1 MLHITSK
8 LGLSAESTTTLQ
20 GVDKKV
26 AVQSYKAEN
35 RCVSSKALYTDT
47 HCVTALHS
55 YTAIQRYIIQLYSA
69 IHYTT
74 STQHPSDT
82 CYLPPLQSVVCGELQ
97 DWISYLY
104 LCKGYCLCATHVI
117 QVSILQIPDSFANQQ
132 LSFTGGINCTGTN
145 RVEPTQ
151 GKREEPSSPLARR
164 GPTLIEGT
172 SRKCPHA

>member
-1 MLHITSK
+1 MDRV
-8 LGLSAESTTTLQ
+8 ESVLIPDSCSSTLY
-20 GVDKKV
+20 
-26 AVQSYKAEN
+26 SYT
-35 RCVSSKALYTDT
+35 ALYT
-47 HCVTALHS
+47 
-55 YTAIQRYIIQLYSA
+55 IQPL
-69 IHYTT
+69 
-74 STQHPSDT
+74 QHPSDT

-172 SRKCPHA
+172 SRKCPHAEAEPHAHAHITYNAAEQRRPIPG